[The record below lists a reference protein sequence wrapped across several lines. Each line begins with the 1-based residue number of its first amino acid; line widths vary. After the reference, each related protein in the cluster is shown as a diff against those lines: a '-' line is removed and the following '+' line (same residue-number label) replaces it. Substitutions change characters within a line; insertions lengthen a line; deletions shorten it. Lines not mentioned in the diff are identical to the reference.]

1 MTAQA
6 LSATYKVASLEND
19 ISIPPT
25 TDMSGNNPYQT
36 AKGAFSGNRYFSSVI
51 TGSKAYKPNQDDMG
65 WVVSNVATEEFDA
78 CIRFLSNQVQDLPM
92 PDTDFWS
99 GVFEEEPRVAI
110 YNPSKFDLLN
120 AGLLNA
126 GLLNAGLLN
135 AGLYDGFLFDM
146 PQGYYE
152 TSQDIRHKIISGID
166 RQLDIAEEDRPDI
179 ALSKPSHS
187 GLFNFAKAYKITT
200 VPFVVLQ
207 DNGNLSVSWDY
218 ETGDEFNLTFL
229 RDGSLNFVAFLNRT
243 KEKESII
250 HGNDSIDGVIK
261 FIQYNEIVL

>member
-6 LSATYKVASLEND
+6 SSVAYKIASTESR
-19 ISIPPT
+19 ISPLPT
-25 TDMSGNNPYQT
+25 TGLWDNNPYQT
-36 AKGAFSGNRYFSSVI
+36 AKGAVPKNRHSLRVI
-51 TGSKAYKPNQDDMG
+51 PGGKENKSNQNKLNQDKPNQDKTR
-65 WVVSNVATEEFDA
+65 WAVSNVATEEFDA
-78 CIRFLSNQVQDLPM
+78 CISLLSNQVQDLPM
-92 PDTDFWS
+92 LDIDLWS
-99 GVFEEEPRVAI
+99 PVFKEEPIVAI
-110 YNPSKFDLLN
+110 YNPSKSGLFNTGSYDSFLLDT
-120 AGLLNA
+120 L
-126 GLLNAGLLN
+126 
-135 AGLYDGFLFDM
+135 
-146 PQGYYE
+146 QEYYE
-152 TSQDIRHKIISGID
+152 TSEYIRHKIISGID
-166 RQLDIAEEDRPDI
+166 RQLRIAKEDRPDI
-179 ALSKPSHS
+179 VLSKPSHS

>member
-19 ISIPPT
+19 ISISPT
-25 TDMSGNNPYQT
+25 TDMSGNNLYQI
-36 AKGAFSGNRYFSSVI
+36 AKGGFSGNRHFPSVI
-51 TGSKAYKPNQDDMG
+51 IAGKGHKPNQDKMRWD
-65 WVVSNVATEEFDA
+65 VPKIATEDIDA
-78 CIRFLSNQVQDLPM
+78 YISFLSNRVQDLPM
-92 PDTDFWS
+92 PDTNFWS
-99 GVFEEEPRVAI
+99 HFFEEHSSAI
-110 YNPSKFDLLN
+110 YNPSKSDLF
-120 AGLLNA
+120 
-126 GLLNAGLLN
+126 N

-179 ALSKPSHS
+179 ALSKPSYS